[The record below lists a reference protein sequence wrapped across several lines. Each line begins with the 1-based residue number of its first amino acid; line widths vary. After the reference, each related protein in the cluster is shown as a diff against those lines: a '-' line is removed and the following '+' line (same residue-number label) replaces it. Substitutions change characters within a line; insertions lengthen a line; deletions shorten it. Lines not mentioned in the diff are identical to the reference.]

1 MDVSPDKQNLDQVF
15 ANTTYYIDFY
25 QRQYKWNEV
34 PVKRL
39 LDDIFYKFGIEYTRY
54 KDSDLDFEKLVEK
67 YSWYYLNTYVTN
79 VIDGKRFI
87 VDGQQRLTTLTL
99 ILMKLFHLSLAFN
112 SELKDWISNKI
123 AGQSGFKKEFWMNH
137 ELHKPT
143 MHSLFNEVSDLEEID
158 TSTGITALNMVKNYK
173 VISIYLDKELSE
185 KHKFESY
192 VFYFLKRLVLINLN
206 VEQTD
211 VPMVFEVINDRGVR
225 LKSYEILKGKLLG
238 QIDKEELESLKLNEL
253 WENQVTQVN
262 DYKEDEIDN
271 FFIYYLR
278 SRFANTIGEARNY
291 DRDYHRKIFTPEVN
305 SELKLLHN
313 PKEVKQFL
321 LNEFKYFSHL
331 YSKICQ
337 YAKSPNVNFI
347 HVYYNKLN
355 EMDSQ
360 LLLIL
365 SACILDDPQEKEKI
379 QLVSYNVDRLFSLL
393 QLQRSYD
400 SNDFNIAIYKISSEI
415 RDKAIDEIRSVF
427 DKYMLELLSS
437 ARGVQTKD
445 VYSYGLF
452 KDTGIELSKRFKRY
466 FFARIEEFIAKNT
479 NLNMKH
485 SLYDLVA
492 NTGAVKGFHIEHIL
506 AQNIE
511 NKNLFHD
518 DEDLFERERNR
529 LGGLLLLKGKDN
541 ISSNNETYSNKLK
554 SYANTL
560 YWNETLREDAYK
572 SKLDFTNMI
581 NKFKLSFRPM
591 TVFGPNELEERHRLL
606 FSMSQKIWE

>member
-1 MDVSPDKQNLDQVF
+1 
-15 ANTTYYIDFY
+15 
-25 QRQYKWNEV
+25 
-34 PVKRL
+34 
-39 LDDIFYKFGIEYTRY
+39 
-54 KDSDLDFEKLVEK
+54 
-67 YSWYYLNTYVTN
+67 
-79 VIDGKRFI
+79 
-87 VDGQQRLTTLTL
+87 
-99 ILMKLFHLSLAFN
+99 
-112 SELKDWISNKI
+112 
-123 AGQSGFKKEFWMNH
+123 
-137 ELHKPT
+137 
-143 MHSLFNEVSDLEEID
+143 
-158 TSTGITALNMVKNYK
+158 
-173 VISIYLDKELSE
+173 
-185 KHKFESY
+185 
-192 VFYFLKRLVLINLN
+192 
-206 VEQTD
+206 
-211 VPMVFEVINDRGVR
+211 MVFEVINDRGVR

-337 YAKSPNVNFI
+337 YAKNPNVNFI

-529 LGGLLLLKGKDN
+529 LGGLLLG
-541 ISSNNETYSNKLK
+541 E
-554 SYANTL
+554 
-560 YWNETLREDAYK
+560 
-572 SKLDFTNMI
+572 
-581 NKFKLSFRPM
+581 
-591 TVFGPNELEERHRLL
+591 
-606 FSMSQKIWE
+606 